1 MEVHQYQAVAMN
13 SYETTATVEDQGQ
26 VRVVGVPFK
35 PGTRVDV
42 TITAAQNGSELASSA
57 EPDRVA
63 RLLAA
68 LDKSRNT
75 ESVGPLRRAEL
86 YDRDILR

>member
-1 MEVHQYQAVAMN
+1 MEI
-13 SYETTATVEDQGQ
+13 YETSATVEDQGQ

-35 PGTRVDV
+35 PGTRVKV
-42 TITAAQNGSELASSA
+42 TVTPTQNGTEVHIAP
-57 EPDRVA
+57 EVDRVA

-75 ESVGPLRRAEL
+75 ETVGPLRRAEI
-86 YDRDILR
+86 YDRNILR